1 MTAIVRRDAPA
12 PGSQPEPG
20 AAFLEVIETA
30 RRFVAAHDEAAA
42 SSAAAAPSPL
52 TFAEGVERDALAFR
66 LERAARELRRAV
78 RAMDAAPSRTAPAP
92 AGQAMRS
99 VRERDARGH
108 DESA

>member
-1 MTAIVRRDAPA
+1 MTAFVRRDAPA
-12 PGSQPEPG
+12 PGFQPEPG

-42 SSAAAAPSPL
+42 ASAAAAPSPL

-78 RAMDAAPSRTAPAP
+78 RAMDAAPSQMAPAP
-92 AGQAMRS
+92 AGQAMRAR
-99 VRERDARGH
+99 RESDAGGC